1 MFNVEHS
8 QIKYCKSIDAI
19 SRGHRIKNYKDLD
32 IALKKDDEIL
42 AINYKEMKK
51 VVEFKEIKNKLY
63 NLKSLLERGEKIYID
78 NFNVESREKEF
89 GIFNIKVERID
100 VDLKSYIEKK
110 SGLKIKNEFDLEVLK
125 LTYDLGEEYR
135 IIPFKIY
142 KKLKINQEI
151 FIDTHYIGIKIEND
165 IRMEDIIE
173 YKFDVYNYME
183 LISLIREINY
193 VESIYN
199 DNPILCKRNILTPD
213 KNKIKNPTVY
223 KLNDESTLVEFIVE
237 IRNDNKSY
245 NYIRLERVKFEKN
258 ELNAVTVTDFNFKK
272 IYKI

>member
-1 MFNVEHS
+1 MEYS
-8 QIKYCKSIDAI
+8 EIKYCKSIDAI
-19 SRGHRIKNYKDLD
+19 SRGHRIKNYEDLD
-32 IALKKDDEIL
+32 IALKIDEKIL
-42 AINYKEMKK
+42 AINYAEMKK
-51 VVEFKEIKNKLY
+51 ALEFKEIKNNPY
-63 NLKSLLERGEKIYID
+63 NLKSLLEIGEKIYIG

-100 VDLKSYIEKK
+100 IDLKSYIEKK
-110 SGLKIKNEFDLEVLK
+110 SGLKIKNKFDFEVLK
-125 LTYDLGEEYR
+125 LTYELGEEYR
-135 IIPFKIY
+135 IIPFEID
-142 KKLKINQEI
+142 KKLKINEEI
-151 FIDTHYIGIKIEND
+151 FIDTHYAGIKIDSD

-173 YKFDVYNYME
+173 YKFDIENYME
-183 LISLIREINY
+183 FILLIREINS

-223 KLNDESTLVEFIVE
+223 KLNDESTLVEFIVK

-258 ELNAVTVTDFNFKK
+258 KLNAITVTDFNFKK